1 VTAIDTAPITA
12 LVAATGQT
20 CARIEALLQAAPRSR
35 YRVVSADQDNV
46 VVQLCSQPPDVCLL
60 EASLDG
66 ADGVRLIREAIARGC
81 FAPIVVLFG
90 DHAPES
96 DADVIRAGASD
107 ALVLSTLTAESLDRT
122 IRYAIERAL
131 SFVLLQ
137 ESERRKSAETAAS
150 EHRAREFVEQA
161 IHGIYRASPDG
172 RFLEVNPALVE
183 LLGYGS
189 AAEVLALDI
198 GRDVYADRDE
208 RRKFVD
214 ALRTSGAAAERVVK
228 WKRAGGDLITVRIRA
243 RPIFGADRTLEA
255 IESTAE
261 DVTHRTLLEQQLLQA
276 QKMETIGQLAGGI
289 AHDFNNLLTA
299 ILGYSDLLLEDI
311 QPGDRRRDDLGEI
324 RRAAER
330 AAALTRQLLAFSR
343 QQILRPVVMDLNAT
357 ITGLSRMIRRLIGEH
372 IHVALHLAPDLR
384 PILADPGQIEQV
396 IVNLAVNARDAMPGG
411 GALTLETDA
420 VQVDETQARQSGLK
434 PGRYVRLRVV
444 DTGQGMPPEV
454 ISHIFEPFFTTKE
467 PGKGTGLG
475 LATVYGI
482 IKQST
487 GEIAVSSTPGEGTTF
502 TLHFPQATGSMG
514 TAPAAAAHKTG
525 GSETVLLVE
534 DEPSV
539 RALAAEVLE
548 RNGYRVVAAENGD
561 RALELADARDG
572 PIHLLLTDVVMPRM
586 SGRELAEKLLAS
598 RPDTKVL
605 FMSGYTD
612 DAIVQHGVLE
622 AGTEFLQKP
631 FTRDAL
637 TVRVREVL
645 DS

>member
-1 VTAIDTAPITA
+1 MRHE
-12 LVAATGQT
+12 
-20 CARIEALLQAAPRSR
+20 C
-35 YRVVSADQDNV
+35 
-46 VVQLCSQPPDVCLL
+46 DV
-60 EASLDG
+60 
-66 ADGVRLIREAIARGC
+66 
-81 FAPIVVLFG
+81 F
-90 DHAPES
+90 
-96 DADVIRAGASD
+96 
-107 ALVLSTLTAESLDRT
+107 
-122 IRYAIERAL
+122 
-131 SFVLLQ
+131 
-137 ESERRKSAETAAS
+137 
-150 EHRAREFVEQA
+150 
-161 IHGIYRASPDG
+161 
-172 RFLEVNPALVE
+172 
-183 LLGYGS
+183 
-189 AAEVLALDI
+189 
-198 GRDVYADRDE
+198 
-208 RRKFVD
+208 
-214 ALRTSGAAAERVVK
+214 
-228 WKRAGGDLITVRIRA
+228 
-243 RPIFGADRTLEA
+243 
-255 IESTAE
+255 
-261 DVTHRTLLEQQLLQA
+261 
-276 QKMETIGQLAGGI
+276 
-289 AHDFNNLLTA
+289 
-299 ILGYSDLLLEDI
+299 
-311 QPGDRRRDDLGEI
+311 
-324 RRAAER
+324 AER

-372 IHVALHLAPDLR
+372 IHVALRLSPDIR
-384 PILADPGQIEQV
+384 TILADPGQIEQV

-411 GALTLETDA
+411 GSLTLETDA
-420 VQVDETQARQSGLK
+420 VQFDESQARQSGLK
-434 PGRYVRLRVV
+434 PGRYVRLRVI

-482 IKQST
+482 IKQSN

-502 TLHFPQATGSMG
+502 TMHFPQATGSI
-514 TAPAAAAHKTG
+514 TASAPAPALKAG

-548 RNGYRVVAAENGD
+548 RHGYRVVTAENGD

-572 PIHLLLTDVVMPRM
+572 PIHLLLTDVVMPHM
-586 SGRELAEKLLAS
+586 SGRELAEKLLTS